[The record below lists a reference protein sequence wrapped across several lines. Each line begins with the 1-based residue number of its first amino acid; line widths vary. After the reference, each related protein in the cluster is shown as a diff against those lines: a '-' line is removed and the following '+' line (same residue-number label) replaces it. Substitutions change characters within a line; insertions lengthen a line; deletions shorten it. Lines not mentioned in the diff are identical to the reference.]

1 MMALTIFSQF
11 LLYISLALLMGT
23 FILYCVPETVRPKID
38 ISAKWLIGSAVILP
52 VVTFVPNIQLL
63 TILTPQFGFVESLGM
78 LLMKFKV
85 GHSWLAVIGFTIIL
99 LIMIRQFM
107 KKPSKLIAVMSIFIL
122 IAFMA
127 AIGYISHAGS
137 MTGIVGSVLDFVHL
151 LAVSVWL
158 GILILMS
165 FFSKDAQNWDAFLK
179 WFSPVALVAFT
190 SVALTGVLMTDT
202 IVPGYVTSWSSNYGQ
217 FLFIKHVLL
226 VPLTVIILANSLLIK
241 LKMDKPLFEPRTWVR
256 IETVLLVLILFI
268 TALYSEQQPPSFYVQ
283 EISPFFEMF
292 YRSSIEAGMRGYLQ
306 MTGIGLG
313 FFLLTALFIG
323 LVIVSYIKQLPVV
336 VSAAMT
342 FALALCFYMGFMS
355 IVFFK

>member
-1 MMALTIFSQF
+1 MMSLTIFSQF
-11 LLYISLALLMGT
+11 LLYVSLALLMGT
-23 FILYCVPETVRPKID
+23 FILYCIPETIRPKID
-38 ISAKWLIGSAVILP
+38 ISAKWLIVSAVILP
-52 VVTFVPNIQLL
+52 IVTFVPNIQLL
-63 TILTPQFGFVESLGM
+63 TILTPQFGFIESLGM
-78 LLMKFKV
+78 LLLKFKV
-85 GHSWLAVIGFTIIL
+85 GHSWLAVVGFTIIL

-107 KKPSKLIAVMSIFIL
+107 KKPSKLISVMSIFIL
-122 IAFMA
+122 IAIMT

-137 MTGIVGSVLDFVHL
+137 MTGIVGSALDFVHL

-158 GILILMS
+158 GILVLMS

-190 SVALTGVLMTDT
+190 AVALTGVLMTDT

-256 IETVLLVLILFI
+256 IETVLLVMILFI

-313 FFLLTALFIG
+313 FFLLTALFIA

>member
-1 MMALTIFSQF
+1 MMFLTIFSQF
-11 LLYISLALLMGT
+11 LLYVSLALLMGT
-23 FILYCVPETVRPKID
+23 FVLYFVPETIRPKIAVP
-38 ISAKWLIGSAVILP
+38 AKWLIISAVILP
-52 VVTFVPNIQLL
+52 IVTFVPNIQLL
-63 TILTPQFGFVESLGM
+63 AILTPQFGLIESVGM

-85 GHSWLAVIGFTIIL
+85 GHSWLVIVCFTIIL
-99 LIMIRQFM
+99 LIITRQFV
-107 KKPSKLIAVMSIFIL
+107 KNSSKLMAVMAIFVL
-122 IAFMA
+122 IAIMA

-137 MTGIVGSVLDFVHL
+137 MTGIIGSILDFVHL

-165 FFSKDAQNWDAFLK
+165 FFTKDAQKWEDFLK

-190 SVALTGVLMTDT
+190 AVALTGVLMTDT

-241 LKMDKPLFEPRTWVR
+241 LKMNKPLFEPRTWVR
-256 IETVLLVLILFI
+256 IETILLVLILFI

-283 EISPFFEMF
+283 EISPFFELF

-342 FALALCFYMGFMS
+342 FALTLCFYMGFMS

>member
-1 MMALTIFSQF
+1 MIALTIFSQF
-11 LLYISLALLMGT
+11 LLYVSLALLMGS
-23 FILYCVPETVRPKID
+23 FILYCIPETVRPKID
-38 ISAKWLIGSAVILP
+38 VSAKWLIVSAVILP

-63 TILTPQFGFVESLGM
+63 TILTPQFGFMESVVM
-78 LLMKFKV
+78 LLIKFKV
-85 GHSWLAVIGFTIIL
+85 GHSWLAVIGFTFIL

-107 KKPSKLIAVMSIFIL
+107 KKPTKLLAFMSIFIL
-122 IAFMA
+122 IAIMA

-137 MTGIVGSVLDFVHL
+137 MTGIVGSALDFVHL
-151 LAVSVWL
+151 LAISVWL
-158 GILILMS
+158 GILVLMS

-190 SVALTGVLMTDT
+190 AVALTGVLMTDT
-202 IVPGYVTSWSSNYGQ
+202 IVPGYVTSWSSNYGH

-226 VPLTVIILANSLLIK
+226 VPLTVIVLANGLLIK

-268 TALYSEQQPPSFYVQ
+268 TALYSEQQPPTFYVQ

-323 LVIVSYIKQLPVV
+323 LVIISYIKQLPVV

-342 FALALCFYMGFMS
+342 FALTLCFYMGFMS

>member
-38 ISAKWLIGSAVILP
+38 ISAKWLIGNAVILP

-85 GHSWLAVIGFTIIL
+85 GHSWLAVTGFTIIL

-127 AIGYISHAGS
+127 AIGYISHASS

>member
-11 LLYISLALLMGT
+11 LLYISLALLTGT

-38 ISAKWLIGSAVILP
+38 ISSKWLIGSAVIMP
-52 VVTFVPNIQLL
+52 IVTFVPNIQLL

-107 KKPSKLIAVMSIFIL
+107 KKPSRLIAVMSIFIL
-122 IAFMA
+122 IAVMA
-127 AIGYISHAGS
+127 AIGYISHASS

-158 GILILMS
+158 GILVLMS

-190 SVALTGVLMTDT
+190 SVALTGILMTDT

>member
-1 MMALTIFSQF
+1 MMILTIFSQF
-11 LLYISLALLMGT
+11 LLYVCLALLMGT
-23 FILYCVPETVRPKID
+23 FVLCCIPETIRPKIVVP
-38 ISAKWLIGSAVILP
+38 AKWLIISAVILLF
-52 VVTFVPNIQLL
+52 VTFVPNIQLL

-85 GHSWLAVIGFTIIL
+85 GHSWLAVVGFTIIL

-122 IAFMA
+122 IAVMA

-158 GILILMS
+158 GILVLMS

-179 WFSPVALVAFT
+179 WFSPVALVSFT
-190 SVALTGVLMTDT
+190 AVALTGVLMTDT

-241 LKMDKPLFEPRTWVR
+241 LKMNKPLFEPRTWVR

-268 TALYSEQQPPSFYVQ
+268 TALYSEQQPPSFKVQ
-283 EISPFFEMF
+283 EISPVFEMF

-313 FFLLTALFIG
+313 FFLFTALFIG

>member
-23 FILYCVPETVRPKID
+23 FILYCIPETVRPKID
-38 ISAKWLIGSAVILP
+38 ISSKWLIGSAVIMP
-52 VVTFVPNIQLL
+52 IVTFVPNIQLL

-107 KKPSKLIAVMSIFIL
+107 KKPSRLIAVMSIFIL
-122 IAFMA
+122 IAVMA

-158 GILILMS
+158 GILVLMS

>member
-1 MMALTIFSQF
+1 MIALTIFSQF
-11 LLYISLALLMGT
+11 LLYVSLALLMGT
-23 FILYCVPETVRPKID
+23 FILYCIPETIRPKID
-38 ISAKWLIGSAVILP
+38 ISAKWLIVSAVILP
-52 VVTFVPNIQLL
+52 IVTFVPNIQLL
-63 TILTPQFGFVESLGM
+63 TILTPQFGFIESLGM

-283 EISPFFEMF
+283 DISPFFEMF

>member
-11 LLYISLALLMGT
+11 LLYVSLALLMGS
-23 FILYCVPETVRPKID
+23 FILYCIPETVRPKID
-38 ISAKWLIGSAVILP
+38 VSAKWLIVSAVILP

-63 TILTPQFGFVESLGM
+63 TILTPQFGLIESVGM

-85 GHSWLAVIGFTIIL
+85 GHSWLAIVGFTIIL
-99 LIMIRQFM
+99 LIVIGEFM
-107 KKPSKLIAVMSIFIL
+107 KKPSKLMAIMAIFIL
-122 IAFMA
+122 IAIMA

-137 MTGIVGSVLDFVHL
+137 MTGLIGSALDFVHL

-158 GILILMS
+158 GILLMMS
-165 FFSKDAQNWDAFLK
+165 FFSKNALNWEDFLK

-190 SVALTGVLMTDT
+190 AVALTGVLMTDT

-241 LKMDKPLFEPRTWVR
+241 LKLNKPLFEPRTWVR
-256 IETVLLVLILFI
+256 IETILLILILFI

-283 EISPFFEMF
+283 EISPFFELF
-292 YRSSIEAGMRGYLQ
+292 YRSSIEAGMRGYFQ

-323 LVIVSYIKQLPVV
+323 LVIVSYIKQLPVI

-342 FALALCFYMGFMS
+342 FAVTLCFYMGFMS

>member
-11 LLYISLALLMGT
+11 FLYISLALLMGT
-23 FILYCVPETVRPKID
+23 FILYCIPETFRPKID
-38 ISAKWLIGSAVILP
+38 ISAKWLIFSAVILP
-52 VVTFVPNIQLL
+52 IVTFVPNIQLL
-63 TILTPQFGFVESLGM
+63 IILTPQFGFIESVGM

-85 GHSWLAVIGFTIIL
+85 GHSWVAVVGFTIIL
-99 LIMIRQFM
+99 VIMIRQFI

-122 IAFMA
+122 IAVMA

-158 GILILMS
+158 GILVLIS

-226 VPLTVIILANSLLIK
+226 VPLTVIILSNSLLIK

>member
-1 MMALTIFSQF
+1 MIALTIFSQF
-11 LLYISLALLMGT
+11 LLYVSLALLMGT
-23 FILYCVPETVRPKID
+23 FILYCIPETIRPKID
-38 ISAKWLIGSAVILP
+38 ISAKWLIVSAVILP
-52 VVTFVPNIQLL
+52 IVTFVPNIQLL
-63 TILTPQFGFVESLGM
+63 TILTPQFGFIESLGM

-122 IAFMA
+122 IAVMA

-158 GILILMS
+158 GILVQMS

-283 EISPFFEMF
+283 DISPFFEMF

>member
-11 LLYISLALLMGT
+11 LIYICLALLMGS
-23 FILYCVPETVRPKID
+23 FILNCIPETLRPKID
-38 ISAKWLIGSAVILP
+38 ISAKWLIVSAVILP
-52 VVTFVPNIQLL
+52 FATFVPNIQLL
-63 TILTPQFGFVESLGM
+63 TILTPQFGFTESVGM

-85 GHSWLAVIGFTIIL
+85 GHSWLAVIGFTLIL
-99 LIMIRQFM
+99 LILIRQFI
-107 KKPSKLIAVMSIFIL
+107 KKPSKLLAVMAIFIL
-122 IAFMA
+122 IAIMA

-158 GILILMS
+158 GILMLMS
-165 FFSKDAQNWDAFLK
+165 FFSKDAQNWEAFLK

-190 SVALTGVLMTDT
+190 AVALTGVLMTDT
-202 IVPGYVTSWSSNYGQ
+202 IVPGYITSWSGNYGQ

-241 LKMDKPLFEPRTWVR
+241 LKMNKPLFEPRTWVR

-283 EISPFFEMF
+283 EISPFFELF
-292 YRSSIEAGMRGYLQ
+292 YRSSIEAGMRGYFQ
-306 MTGIGLG
+306 MTGVGLG

-323 LVIVSYIKQLPVV
+323 LVIVSYMKQLPVI

-342 FALALCFYMGFMS
+342 FALTLCFYMGFMS

>member
-38 ISAKWLIGSAVILP
+38 ISAKWLIGNAVILP

-85 GHSWLAVIGFTIIL
+85 GHSWLAVTGFTIIL

-127 AIGYISHAGS
+127 AIGYISHASS

-355 IVFFK
+355 IMFFK

>member
-23 FILYCVPETVRPKID
+23 FILFCVPETVRPKID

-158 GILILMS
+158 GILVLMS

-268 TALYSEQQPPSFYVQ
+268 TALYSEQQPPGFYVQ

>member
-1 MMALTIFSQF
+1 MMSLTIFSQF
-11 LLYISLALLMGT
+11 LLYVSLALLMGT
-23 FILYCVPETVRPKID
+23 FILYCIPETIRPKID
-38 ISAKWLIGSAVILP
+38 ISAKWLIVSAVILP
-52 VVTFVPNIQLL
+52 IVTFVPNIQLL
-63 TILTPQFGFVESLGM
+63 TILTPQFGFIESLGM
-78 LLMKFKV
+78 LLLKFKV
-85 GHSWLAVIGFTIIL
+85 GHSWLAVVGFTIIL

-107 KKPSKLIAVMSIFIL
+107 KKPSKLISVMSIFIL
-122 IAFMA
+122 IAIMA

-137 MTGIVGSVLDFVHL
+137 MTGIVGSALDFIHL

-158 GILILMS
+158 GILVLMS

-190 SVALTGVLMTDT
+190 AVALTGVLMTDT

-241 LKMDKPLFEPRTWVR
+241 LKLDKPLFEPRTWVR
-256 IETVLLVLILFI
+256 IETVLLVMILFI

-292 YRSSIEAGMRGYLQ
+292 YRSSIESGMRGYLQ

-313 FFLLTALFIG
+313 FFLLTALFIA

>member
-23 FILYCVPETVRPKID
+23 FILYCIPETVRPKID
-38 ISAKWLIGSAVILP
+38 ISSKWLIGSAVIMP
-52 VVTFVPNIQLL
+52 IVTFVPNIQLL

>member
-1 MMALTIFSQF
+1 
-11 LLYISLALLMGT
+11 
-23 FILYCVPETVRPKID
+23 
-38 ISAKWLIGSAVILP
+38 
-52 VVTFVPNIQLL
+52 
-63 TILTPQFGFVESLGM
+63 
-78 LLMKFKV
+78 
-85 GHSWLAVIGFTIIL
+85 
-99 LIMIRQFM
+99 M
-107 KKPSKLIAVMSIFIL
+107 KKPSKLIAIMAIFIL
-122 IAFMA
+122 IAIMA

-165 FFSKDAQNWDAFLK
+165 VFSKDAQNWEAFLK

-190 SVALTGVLMTDT
+190 AVALTGVLMTDT

-217 FLFIKHVLL
+217 FLFVKHVLL

-241 LKMDKPLFEPRTWVR
+241 LKMNKPLFEPRTWVR

-292 YRSSIEAGMRGYLQ
+292 YRGSIEAGMRGYLQ

-336 VSAAMT
+336 VSAALT
-342 FALALCFYMGFMS
+342 FALTLCFYMGFMS

>member
-23 FILYCVPETVRPKID
+23 FILYCIPETVRPKID
-38 ISAKWLIGSAVILP
+38 ISAKRLIGSAVILP
-52 VVTFVPNIQLL
+52 IVTFVPNIQLL
-63 TILTPQFGFVESLGM
+63 TILTPQFGFIESLGM

-85 GHSWLAVIGFTIIL
+85 GHSWLAVVGFTIIL
-99 LIMIRQFM
+99 VIMIRQFM

-122 IAFMA
+122 IAVMA

-158 GILILMS
+158 GILVLMS

-241 LKMDKPLFEPRTWVR
+241 LKMDKPLFEPRTWLR
-256 IETVLLVLILFI
+256 IETVLLALILFI

-283 EISPFFEMF
+283 EISPFFEIF

-342 FALALCFYMGFMS
+342 FALTLCFYMGFMS

>member
-11 LLYISLALLMGT
+11 LIYICLALLMGS
-23 FILYCVPETVRPKID
+23 FILYCIPETLRPKID
-38 ISAKWLIGSAVILP
+38 ISAKWLIVSAVILP
-52 VVTFVPNIQLL
+52 FATFVPNIQLL
-63 TILTPQFGFVESLGM
+63 TILTPQFGFTESAGM

-85 GHSWLAVIGFTIIL
+85 GHSWLAVIGFTLIL
-99 LIMIRQFM
+99 LILIRQFI
-107 KKPSKLIAVMSIFIL
+107 KKPSKLLAVMAIFIL
-122 IAFMA
+122 IAIMA

-158 GILILMS
+158 GILMLMS
-165 FFSKDAQNWDAFLK
+165 FFSKDAQNWEAFLK

-190 SVALTGVLMTDT
+190 AVALTGVLMTDT
-202 IVPGYVTSWSSNYGQ
+202 IVPGYITSWSGNYGQ

-241 LKMDKPLFEPRTWVR
+241 LKMNKPLFEPRTWVR

-283 EISPFFEMF
+283 EISPFFELF
-292 YRSSIEAGMRGYLQ
+292 YRSSIEAGMRGYFQ
-306 MTGIGLG
+306 MTGVGLG

-323 LVIVSYIKQLPVV
+323 LVIVSYMKQLPVI

-342 FALALCFYMGFMS
+342 FALTLCFYMGFMS

>member
-1 MMALTIFSQF
+1 MIALTIFSQF
-11 LLYISLALLMGT
+11 LLYISLALLMGA
-23 FILYCVPETVRPKID
+23 FVLYCVPETFRPKFD
-38 ISAKWLIGSAVILP
+38 ISPKWLIISAVILP
-52 VVTFVPNIQLL
+52 IVTFVPNIQLL
-63 TILTPQFGFVESLGM
+63 TILTPQFGLIESVGM

-85 GHSWLAVIGFTIIL
+85 GHSWLAIVGFTIIL
-99 LIMIRQFM
+99 LIVIRQFV
-107 KKPSKLIAVMSIFIL
+107 KKPSKLIAVMSLFIL
-122 IAFMA
+122 ISIMA

-158 GILILMS
+158 GILVLMS

-190 SVALTGVLMTDT
+190 AVALTGVLMTDT

-256 IETVLLVLILFI
+256 METVLLVLILFI

-283 EISPFFEMF
+283 EISPFFELF
-292 YRSSIEAGMRGYLQ
+292 YRSSIEVGMRGYLQ

-313 FFLLTALFIG
+313 FFLLTVLFIG

-342 FALALCFYMGFMS
+342 FALTLCFYMGFMS
-355 IVFFK
+355 IVFFE

>member
-1 MMALTIFSQF
+1 MMSLTIFSQF
-11 LLYISLALLMGT
+11 LLYVSLALLMGT
-23 FILYCVPETVRPKID
+23 FILYCIPETIRPKID
-38 ISAKWLIGSAVILP
+38 ISAKWLIVSAVILP
-52 VVTFVPNIQLL
+52 IVTFVPNIQLL
-63 TILTPQFGFVESLGM
+63 TILTPQFGFIESLGM
-78 LLMKFKV
+78 LLLKFKV
-85 GHSWLAVIGFTIIL
+85 GHSWLAVVGFTIIL

-107 KKPSKLIAVMSIFIL
+107 KKPSKLISVMSIFIL
-122 IAFMA
+122 IAIMA

-137 MTGIVGSVLDFVHL
+137 MTGIVGSALDFIHL

-158 GILILMS
+158 GILVLMS

-190 SVALTGVLMTDT
+190 AVALTGVLMTDT

-241 LKMDKPLFEPRTWVR
+241 LKMDKTLFEPRTWVR
-256 IETVLLVLILFI
+256 IETVLLVMILFI

-313 FFLLTALFIG
+313 FFLLTALFIA

>member
-23 FILYCVPETVRPKID
+23 FILYCIPETVRPKID
-38 ISAKWLIGSAVILP
+38 ISSKWLIGSAVIMP
-52 VVTFVPNIQLL
+52 IVTFVPNIQLL

-85 GHSWLAVIGFTIIL
+85 GHSWLAAIGFTIIL

-107 KKPSKLIAVMSIFIL
+107 KKPSRLIAVMSIFIL
-122 IAFMA
+122 IAVMA

-158 GILILMS
+158 GILVLMS

>member
-1 MMALTIFSQF
+1 MMSLTIFSQF
-11 LLYISLALLMGT
+11 LLYVSLALLMGT
-23 FILYCVPETVRPKID
+23 FILYCIPETIRPKID
-38 ISAKWLIGSAVILP
+38 ISAKWLIVSAVILP
-52 VVTFVPNIQLL
+52 IVTFVPNIQLL
-63 TILTPQFGFVESLGM
+63 TILTPQFGFIESLGM
-78 LLMKFKV
+78 LLLKFKV
-85 GHSWLAVIGFTIIL
+85 GHSWLAVVGFTIIL
-99 LIMIRQFM
+99 LIMLRQFM
-107 KKPSKLIAVMSIFIL
+107 KKPSKLISVMSIFIL
-122 IAFMA
+122 IAIMA

-137 MTGIVGSVLDFVHL
+137 MTGIVGSALDFVHL

-158 GILILMS
+158 GILVLMS

-190 SVALTGVLMTDT
+190 AVALTGVLMTDT

-256 IETVLLVLILFI
+256 IETVLLVMILFI

-313 FFLLTALFIG
+313 FFLLTALFIA